1 MRIYEQL
8 KAEFEAQ
15 AERFWTFVGENTTA
29 HVLCYRSDNDRLAI
43 ANSGFTNMAY
53 LHENWYSDAPERNC
67 VAINFTTEKE
77 FNIFRNTLQAHVIN
91 HKEQA

>member
-8 KAEFEAQ
+8 KAEFDAQ
-15 AERFWTFVGENTTA
+15 AERFWTFVGENTVA
-29 HVLCYRSDNDRLAI
+29 HVLCYRSDDDRLAI

-53 LHENWYSDAPERNC
+53 LHENWYSDASGRNC
-67 VAINFTTEKE
+67 VAINFATEKE

-91 HKEQA
+91 KE